1 MLSVSTLDEIPWK
14 RPIHVDSYSV
24 LSPNGTLTPT
34 PKFQRGSYCIAKNI
48 LGTKA
53 VLPASP
59 PLPPRGWPPAG
70 ALPLSENLVDG
81 AMIEPAMAKCL
92 PEPSRAIP
100 AGFHHTVVAS
110 SATAAAPAYA
120 LPKPLTP
127 CSYRAKAAACA
138 SEPAS
143 RPSAD
148 TTAPASALRF
158 IFFSPSEN
166 IYVTNFWVRYRAAGG
181 RTRDCRSAPNH
192 FRISDQVLNSLTGGS
207 SMPIFRFDAFLR
219 TPVLLQSHNTSPSLA
234 SPK

>member
-34 PKFQRGSYCIAKNI
+34 PKFQRGSYCIAKNM

-110 SATAAAPAYA
+110 SAAAAAPAYA
-120 LPKPLTP
+120 LPNPLTP

-148 TTAPASALRF
+148 TTAPAIALRF
-158 IFFSPSEN
+158 IFLSPLKRGRLPSRPKSHTLP
-166 IYVTNFWVRYRAAGG
+166 IFWFLTAQDVAWGFLQC
-181 RTRDCRSAPNH
+181 TNH
-192 FRISDQVLNSLTGGS
+192 FGIPDQVLKSLAGAS
-207 SMPIFRFDAFLR
+207 SM
-219 TPVLLQSHNTSPSLA
+219 
-234 SPK
+234 